1 MLMEMFNKD
10 REVRRRREQREFAYP
25 RREFQEDLVQAG
37 PSGYQPPRNPSI
49 GYKLRFSLVYS
60 IITVEKLVSSECY
73 YSV

>member
-1 MLMEMFNKD
+1 MLTTEGK
-10 REVRRRREQREFAYP
+10 
-25 RREFQEDLVQAG
+25 FQEDLVQAG

-73 YSV
+73 YSVGENSFRYKHP